1 MNSLNLRVGCISVKT
16 FESYDE
22 SLFLFRC
29 LHGHLD
35 QGANRAI
42 APGAPLF
49 SWYIF
54 YFCKK
59 NL

>member
-16 FESYDE
+16 FESYDK

-49 SWYIF
+49 LV
-54 YFCKK
+54 YF
-59 NL
+59 LFL

>member
-49 SWYIF
+49 LV
-54 YFCKK
+54 YF
-59 NL
+59 LFL